1 MSAPHLTNGL
11 SILLVEDHH
20 VFADVLAE
28 RLRAEPSIGGVEVA
42 YSLSEAR
49 SAVGRIRPDVVLL
62 DFQLAEECGLDLLQD
77 IDRLPERPD
86 VLVLSGL
93 TDTGRIVEALEAG
106 VQGWISKEASVE
118 ILVSATAQVQQGNMY
133 LSPPTIRPV
142 LEQLLNEARGDGP
155 RPSFVDPARDRRPA
169 VPVGEHRP
177 HPRATPPAPRRP
189 AHHPGTGGARPR
201 ARRPRY
207 RRGRAGDRQRRTILK
222 SSSTEPPVARKR
234 PPIRSGVTT

>member
-28 RLRAEPSIGGVEVA
+28 RLRAEPSIAGVEVA
-42 YSLSEAR
+42 YSLAEAR

-142 LEQLLNEARGDGP
+142 LEQLLSEARGDGP
-155 RPSFVDPARDRRPA
+155 RPSFVDTLTRRELEVLRCLVSGMTRREIAARLYLSVNTVRTHVQRLLHHADQHTTLALVALAREHG
-169 VPVGEHRP
+169 VPGIDEGAPVIVSGE
-177 HPRATPPAPRRP
+177 
-189 AHHPGTGGARPR
+189 
-201 ARRPRY
+201 
-207 RRGRAGDRQRRTILK
+207 
-222 SSSTEPPVARKR
+222 
-234 PPIRSGVTT
+234 RS

>member
-142 LEQLLNEARGDGP
+142 LEQLLSEARGDGP
-155 RPSFVDPARDRRPA
+155 RPSFVDTLTRRELEVLRCLVSGMTRREIAARLYLSVNTVRTHVQRLLHHADQHTTLALVALAREHG
-169 VPVGEHRP
+169 VPGIDEGAPVIVSGE
-177 HPRATPPAPRRP
+177 
-189 AHHPGTGGARPR
+189 
-201 ARRPRY
+201 
-207 RRGRAGDRQRRTILK
+207 
-222 SSSTEPPVARKR
+222 
-234 PPIRSGVTT
+234 RS